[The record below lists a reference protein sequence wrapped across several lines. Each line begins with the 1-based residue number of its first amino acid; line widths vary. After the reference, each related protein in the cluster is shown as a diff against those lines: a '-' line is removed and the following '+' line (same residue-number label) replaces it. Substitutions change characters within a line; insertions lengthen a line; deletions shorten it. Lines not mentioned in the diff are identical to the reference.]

1 MSLLSLNVGNFITLK
16 LNPNN
21 YPLWREQALALV
33 ESQDLVG
40 HLTNED
46 PAPIQYTTPDI
57 SNITSGEKLEPKLTE
72 TFIS

>member
-1 MSLLSLNVGNFITLK
+1 
-16 LNPNN
+16 
-21 YPLWREQALALV
+21 LALV

>member
-1 MSLLSLNVGNFITLK
+1 
-16 LNPNN
+16 
-21 YPLWREQALALV
+21 LALV

-57 SNITSGEKLEPKLTE
+57 NNITSGEKLEPKLTE